1 MQPSR
6 GGTASSLLPPRSDKM
21 GWREVKEV
29 PMHMAEITFHLVPTR
44 LQAEP
49 KKYCCWGKEECVFH
63 SFELT
68 EGQITRILA
77 APQLLSWVS
86 PLPFQVP
93 GAMDTVDV
101 FRMSLFF
108 KNKGLQTNEV

>member
-1 MQPSR
+1 
-6 GGTASSLLPPRSDKM
+6 
-21 GWREVKEV
+21 
-29 PMHMAEITFHLVPTR
+29 MHMAEITFHLVPTR

-49 KKYCCWGKEECVFH
+49 KKYCYWGEEECVFQ
-63 SFELT
+63 SFELA

-77 APQLLSWVS
+77 FPHLLSWVS

-93 GAMDTVDV
+93 GAVHTADV

-108 KNKGLQTNEV
+108 KNKGLQTNEL